1 MRKSIGDGILSAAGI
16 DQTGR
21 RRHDAIGMWSTGWMV
36 STQTNPGPLKT
47 LHLVLCGS
55 VTRFHR
61 FQTGP

>member
-1 MRKSIGDGILSAAGI
+1 MRKSIGDGILA
-16 DQTGR
+16 
-21 RRHDAIGMWSTGWMV
+21 DAIGMWSTGWMV
-36 STQTNPGPLKT
+36 SNQTNPDPLKI